1 MTKRVLTVGLT
12 YTGESIAAVE
22 IDNFGLCQPGV
33 AQDRAA
39 FPLYE
44 YDTIIINPRSF
55 SHFLFGVS
63 GEFSNSSNELGE
75 LKRQKDSYD
84 IDSAFHFED
93 RKKEME
99 AALAAGA
106 TVVWCLSEPKRMN
119 FYGYRETH
127 IGYVAPKV
135 AALVTRADLLMKKGR
150 RMGAIDPDSPFTRY
164 FDVLARSGWTLC
176 LSDEVE
182 GYASI
187 ASTSEGYSI
196 GGRVTLGST
205 VGWLVAPPTSP
216 EAENQLIMDSL
227 ALEKADPVHEKYHS
241 IFVSHTGVDK
251 RSCGNCAMIFWP
263 TACRGYG
270 SMRPRST
277 SATRSLPKLKKA

>member
-1 MTKRVLTVGLT
+1 MTKRVPTVGLT

-22 IDNFGLCQPGV
+22 IDNLGLCQPGV

-84 IDSAFHFED
+84 INSAFHFED

-106 TVVWCLSEPKRMN
+106 TVVWCLSEPNRMN
-119 FYGYRETH
+119 FYGYPENP
-127 IGYVAPKV
+127 Y
-135 AALVTRADLLMKKGR
+135 
-150 RMGAIDPDSPFTRY
+150 
-164 FDVLARSGWTLC
+164 
-176 LSDEVE
+176 
-182 GYASI
+182 
-187 ASTSEGYSI
+187 
-196 GGRVTLGST
+196 
-205 VGWLVAPPTSP
+205 WLHGP
-216 EAENQLIMDSL
+216 
-227 ALEKADPVHEKYHS
+227 
-241 IFVSHTGVDK
+241 
-251 RSCGNCAMIFWP
+251 
-263 TACRGYG
+263 
-270 SMRPRST
+270 
-277 SATRSLPKLKKA
+277 